1 MRKKLCTRAM
11 ADRAGATSIEYGLI
25 AAVLSLALFSGVGV
39 IGQSLSTSFERVA
52 ANLEDSLEPGTGMAT
67 ASIASGPELLAV
79 DVVGSVPD

>member
-1 MRKKLCTRAM
+1 MRKKLCTRAL

>member
-67 ASIASGPELLAV
+67 ASIASDPELLAV

>member
-11 ADRAGATSIEYGLI
+11 ADRVGATSIEYGLI
-25 AAVLSLALFSGVGV
+25 AAVLSLALFSGVGI